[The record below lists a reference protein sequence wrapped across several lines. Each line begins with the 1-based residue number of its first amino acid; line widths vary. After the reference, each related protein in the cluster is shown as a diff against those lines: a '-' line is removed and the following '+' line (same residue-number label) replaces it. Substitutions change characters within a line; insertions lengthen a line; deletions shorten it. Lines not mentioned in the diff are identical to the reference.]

1 MSAIHIVPRR
11 FQDSRG
17 WFSETW
23 NKSRFEALAGPVKFC
38 QDNHSLSMLKGTLRG
53 LHFQRPPFAQAK
65 LVRCIRGRIFD
76 VAVDIRRN
84 SPTYRH
90 WVGVELSADL
100 GNQLFIPP
108 GYAHGFLTLEDNCEV
123 VYKVDADYAPEADGG
138 ISWRDPELAID
149 WPEMQSEF
157 LLSNK
162 DAGLPSLAAA
172 DFEFDYDGK
181 SLVGFTGA
189 GLQT

>member
-1 MSAIHIVPRR
+1 MSAVHIAPRR

-23 NKSRFEALAGPVKFC
+23 NKTRFEALAGPVEFC
-38 QDNHSLSMLKGTLRG
+38 QDNHSLSMRKGTLRG

-84 SPTYRH
+84 SPTYRQ
-90 WVGVELSADL
+90 WVGTELRAEL
-100 GNQLFIPP
+100 GNQLFIPA

-123 VYKVDADYAPEADGG
+123 VYKVDADYAPDADGG
-138 ISWRDPELAID
+138 ISCDDPDLGIVWPKIPGEL
-149 WPEMQSEF
+149 
-157 LLSNK
+157 LLSDK
-162 DAGLPSLAAA
+162 DAGLPLLAAA
-172 DFEFDYDGK
+172 DFEFDYDGRP
-181 SLVGFTGA
+181 LLALTDTG
-189 GLQT
+189 LPI